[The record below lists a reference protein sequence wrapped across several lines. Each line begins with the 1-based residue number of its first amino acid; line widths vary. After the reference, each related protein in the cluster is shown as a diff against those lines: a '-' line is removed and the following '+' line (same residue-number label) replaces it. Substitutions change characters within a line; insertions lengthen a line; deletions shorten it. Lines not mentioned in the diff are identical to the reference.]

1 MSKNTHFKGPLGFK
15 GSFDRG
21 CLLIAAILQEVQKGS
36 GDIRIS
42 VSAQSPAVSAA
53 IKEFFGSSQL
63 SQFMDQTNP
72 LSETTHKRRLSAL
85 GPGGLSRERASFE
98 VRDVHS
104 SHYGRI
110 CPIETPEGPN
120 IGLISS
126 LSIYG
131 RVNEF
136 GFIESPYRV
145 VKNSKLTG
153 AVDYLTKP
161 IDDNQLINK
170 ISTYFRLIE
179 KERDLNRVL
188 EQQVAARTEELRATN
203 QYLQGIIA
211 NMGEALLVLEP
222 SGAIKWVNPATCRM
236 LGYSE
241 DELIG
246 MPIGDVFEESEQDQ
260 ARAFFGTWLEALIR
274 TGSLSRIEARFIA
287 RDGRRVP
294 ILFSRTAMT
303 DPQGA
308 ITDILCIAKDMTG
321 YRPDQENSD

>member
-1 MSKNTHFKGPLGFK
+1 MKRYQDFRLLAVD
-15 GSFDRG
+15 DRPSNLFTLRS
-21 CLLIAAILQEVQKGS
+21 LLQQHMDVEVLEATSGQQAIDIALQR
-36 GDIRIS
+36 GDIDLILLDVQMPDLDGFQTASMLKIRRKTRDIPIIFLTAAFKS
-42 VSAQSPAVSAA
+42 EEFQQQGYAV
-53 IKEFFGSSQL
+53 
-63 SQFMDQTNP
+63 
-72 LSETTHKRRLSAL
+72 
-85 GPGGLSRERASFE
+85 
-98 VRDVHS
+98 
-104 SHYGRI
+104 
-110 CPIETPEGPN
+110 
-120 IGLISS
+120 
-126 LSIYG
+126 
-131 RVNEF
+131 
-136 GFIESPYRV
+136 
-145 VKNSKLTG
+145 G

-179 KERDLNRVL
+179 KERDLNRTL
-188 EQQVAARTEELRATN
+188 EQQVAARTEELRAAN

-211 NMGEALLVLEP
+211 NMGEALLVLDP
-222 SGAIKWVNPATCRM
+222 GGAIKWVNPATCRM

-287 RDGRRVP
+287 SDGRRVP

>member
-1 MSKNTHFKGPLGFK
+1 MKRYRDFRLLAVDDRPSNLFTLRSLIQQHMDVEVLEATSGQQAIDIALQRGDIDLILLDVQMPDLDGFQTASMLKIRRKTRDIPIIFLTAAFKSEEF
-15 GSFDRG
+15 
-21 CLLIAAILQEVQKGS
+21 QQKGY
-36 GDIRIS
+36 
-42 VSAQSPAVSAA
+42 AV
-53 IKEFFGSSQL
+53 
-63 SQFMDQTNP
+63 
-72 LSETTHKRRLSAL
+72 
-85 GPGGLSRERASFE
+85 
-98 VRDVHS
+98 
-104 SHYGRI
+104 
-110 CPIETPEGPN
+110 
-120 IGLISS
+120 
-126 LSIYG
+126 
-131 RVNEF
+131 
-136 GFIESPYRV
+136 
-145 VKNSKLTG
+145 G

-188 EQQVAARTEELRATN
+188 EQQVAARTEELRAAN

-303 DPQGA
+303 DAQGA

-321 YRPDQENSD
+321 YRPDQENGD